1 VPERKHFSH
10 AGAEIDLAAGVR
22 PGYRVQLSRAHD
34 DPAWDAFLAE
44 MPEGHH
50 MQTSLWCR
58 VKALL
63 GWRVARVC
71 VTQSGQ
77 IVAGAQ
83 MLLRSLPFIGT
94 IGYVP
99 KGPLAAF
106 DEPTSVRLVF
116 EGFRQIVRACR
127 VRYLLVEPLC
137 QSIAQSMSDWGFQP
151 NSMEVTSAATVR
163 IDLSSDL
170 DQLLAQMRAKTRY
183 NLRLGLRKGVSVRE
197 GTQSDLGT
205 FYQLLAATGQRQGFA
220 IHPQEYF
227 HQMWRILHAA
237 GHIRLFIAEY
247 AGEAVSALLAIP
259 FGQTVSFW
267 AGAWSGQ
274 HGQRHPNE
282 VMHWAAIRWGKAAGY
297 RYYDF
302 EGIDLQSAKALAT
315 HPASSASVNTVTAF
329 KVGFGGQ
336 VVFFPGA
343 YDYIANPLLS
353 LAYRAVG
360 ARIAGYPTVQNAV
373 RGIKRR

>member
-1 VPERKHFSH
+1 VLERILPRQS
-10 AGAEIDLAAGVR
+10 GAEADQDVAAKSD
-22 PGYRVQLSRAHD
+22 YRVRISRAHD
-34 DPAWDAFLAE
+34 DPAWDAFLAG
-44 MPEGHH
+44 MPAGHH

-63 GWRVARVC
+63 GWQAARVL
-71 VTQSGQ
+71 VTQNEQ

-83 MLLRSLPFIGT
+83 VLLRSLPFVGT

-99 KGPLAAF
+99 KGPLAGS
-106 DEPTSVRLVF
+106 DDSTVVRLVF
-116 EGFRQIVRACR
+116 EGFRQVVRACYI
-127 VRYLLVEPLC
+127 RYLFVEPPC
-137 QSIAQSMSDWGFQP
+137 QFIAQFMPDWGFQP
-151 NSMEVTSAATVR
+151 NAIEVTSAATVR

-183 NLRLGLRKGVSVRE
+183 NLRLGLRKGIVVRE
-197 GTQSDLGT
+197 GTQSDLST

-227 HQMWRILHAA
+227 HQMWRILSAA
-237 GHIRLFIAEY
+237 GHIRLFIAEH

-267 AGAWSGQ
+267 AGAWSGR

-282 VMHWAAIRWGKAAGY
+282 VMHWAAIQWAKAAGY

-302 EGIDLQSAKALAT
+302 EGIDLQSAKAVTAQ
-315 HPASSASVNTVTAF
+315 PAPSAPTNTVTAF
-329 KVGFGGQ
+329 KIGFGGQ

-343 YDYIANPLLS
+343 YDYVANPLLS
-353 LAYRAVG
+353 WAYRALG
-360 ARIAGYPTVQNAV
+360 ARIAGYPIVQNAM
-373 RGIKRR
+373 RGINRR